1 MKHKT
6 EISLLLSALFFLGS
20 CFIVYRNP
28 RLDWVSVLWLL
39 LLASGLGLVHY
50 LFLKWEEDE
59 ISAAALKLSSL
70 LQSIETREEEMILE
84 DDLFGVLRDEIYK
97 SLVSQRHAKEE
108 AVKAKAQLKRNMEDV
123 THQIK
128 TPLTG
133 ILLLLDLLE
142 TDPENAKEY
151 QARIRQEVERLH
163 GLSDLL
169 LKLSCLD
176 AGAVVMR
183 KDSFSIKGLLID
195 VELSLDFL
203 IQAKGLSLAVE
214 GEDFAVIGD
223 RVWLME
229 ALINLVKNAIEASP
243 KKGII
248 TIVLEHNAI
257 YQSITVMDEGPGLKP
272 EQVARI
278 YDRFYKSN
286 PRSMGFGIGLSMVKS
301 IVEQHDG
308 EVSLKS
314 SDQGCA
320 FEIRLYPETT

>member
-1 MKHKT
+1 MKHKA
-6 EISLLLSALFFLGS
+6 EMSLLLSTLFFLGS
-20 CFIVYRNP
+20 CLIVYKNP
-28 RLDWVSVLWLL
+28 RLDWISILWLF
-39 LLASGLGLVHY
+39 LLASGLGLLHC
-50 LFLKWEEDE
+50 LLLKRKEDE
-59 ISAAALKLSSL
+59 ISAAVLKLSTL
-70 LQSIETREEEMILE
+70 LESIENREEEMILE

-97 SLVSQRHAKEE
+97 SLVSQRHAREE

-169 LKLSCLD
+169 LKLSSLD
-176 AGAVVMR
+176 AGAVVMQR
-183 KDSFSIKGLLID
+183 ESFSTTGLLID

-203 IQAKGLSLAVE
+203 LQARGLSLAVE
-214 GEDFAVIGD
+214 GEDFAILGD

-229 ALINLVKNAIEASP
+229 ALINLVKNAIEVSP
-243 KKGII
+243 EKSVI

-257 YQSITVMDEGPGLKP
+257 YQSITVVDEGPGLKP
-272 EQVARI
+272 EQAARVFE
-278 YDRFYKSN
+278 RFYKSD
-286 PRSMGFGIGLSMVKS
+286 PRSMGFGIGLSMVRS
-301 IVEQHDG
+301 IVEQHGG

-314 SDQGCA
+314 SDKGCA
-320 FEIRLYPETT
+320 FEIRLYPEIS

>member
-1 MKHKT
+1 MKHRAET
-6 EISLLLSALFFLGS
+6 SLLLSTLFFVGS
-20 CFIVYRNP
+20 CLVVYKNP
-28 RLDWVSVLWLL
+28 RLDWISILWLF

-50 LFLKWEEDE
+50 LFLRRKEDE
-59 ISAAALKLSSL
+59 ISAAVLKLSNL
-70 LQSIETREEEMILE
+70 LQSIENREEEMILE
-84 DDLFGVLRDEIYK
+84 DDIFGVLRDEILK

-142 TDPENAKEY
+142 TDPENAEEY

-169 LKLSCLD
+169 LKLSSLD
-176 AGAVVMR
+176 AGAVVMQNE
-183 KDSFSIKGLLID
+183 SFSTKGLLID
-195 VELSLDFL
+195 VELNLDSLL
-203 IQAKGLSLAVE
+203 QAKGLSLVVE
-214 GEDFAVIGD
+214 GEDFAILGD

-243 KKGII
+243 RESVI
-248 TIVLEHNAI
+248 TVALENNAI

-272 EQVARI
+272 EQEARVFE
-278 YDRFYKSN
+278 RFYKSN

-301 IVEQHDG
+301 IVEQHGG

-320 FEIRLYPETT
+320 FEIRLYPQIS